1 MNSLRTALSLA
12 ALLAVSA
19 FAASATADDK
29 SPEPK
34 LTIIVPMYLYPEPA
48 ALKHWDALIA
58 AADKAPIV
66 AIINPA
72 SGPGKSADPNYV
84 EILKKAKGSKLTLV
98 GYVSTSYAKV
108 PLRDVTA
115 DIDTWQRLYPGL
127 HGFFFDEQSSGA
139 DQVGHYESIAQH
151 ARKAIPKALIIA
163 NPGTLC
169 DEQYFQ
175 KNTADIWCTFEAG
188 EKPNSYQPAAWTK
201 KYPAKRFYLLSY
213 GFKDTSAVPAALK
226 ATVDKHVGAVFIT
239 DGSLPNPWDR
249 VPPYWDVLVKEVGSI
264 NRGKKP

>member
-1 MNSLRTALSLA
+1 MIVHRTVQVLV
-12 ALLAVSA
+12 ALLALFGSAVS
-19 FAASATADDK
+19 TKADDK
-29 SPEPK
+29 PSEPK

-84 EILKKAKGSKLTLV
+84 EILKKAKSSKLTLV
-98 GYVSTSYAKV
+98 GYVSTSYAKI

-127 HGFFFDEQSSGA
+127 HGFFFDEQSSGP
-139 DQVGHYESIAQH
+139 DQVAHYESIARH
-151 ARKAIPKALIIA
+151 AHEAIPKALLIA
-163 NPGTLC
+163 NPGTVC
-169 DEQYFQ
+169 DEKYLQ

-188 EKPNSYQPAAWTK
+188 EKPDAYQPPAWAR

-213 GFKDTSAVPAALK
+213 GFKDASAIPAALK
-226 ATVDKHVGAVFIT
+226 TTVDKHVGAVFIT
-239 DGSLPNPWDR
+239 DGVLPNPWDR
-249 VPPYWDVLVKEVGSI
+249 VPPCWDALVKEVGNI
-264 NRGKKP
+264 NRGK

>member
-1 MNSLRTALSLA
+1 MKSPRTVVPLA
-12 ALLAVSA
+12 ALLSVVA
-19 FAASATADDK
+19 FVDSATAEDK
-29 SPEPK
+29 SSEPK
-34 LTIIVPMYLYPEPA
+34 LKIIVPMYLYPEPA

-84 EILKKAKGSKLTLV
+84 EILKKAKSSKLTLV
-98 GYVSTSYAKV
+98 GYVSTSYAKI

-127 HGFFFDEQSSGA
+127 HGFFFDEQSSGP
-139 DQVGHYESIAQH
+139 DQVAHYEAIAQH
-151 ARKAIPKALIIA
+151 ARQAIPKALLIA
-163 NPGTLC
+163 NPGTVC
-169 DEQYFQ
+169 DEKYFQ

-188 EKPNSYQPAAWTK
+188 DKPDAYQPPAWAK
-201 KYPAKRFYLLSY
+201 KYPAKQFYLLSY
-213 GFKDTSAVPAALK
+213 GVKDASAVSAALK
-226 ATVDKHVGAVFIT
+226 SVVDKHVGAVFIT
-239 DGSLPNPWDR
+239 DGVLPNPWDR
-249 VPPYWDVLVKEVGSI
+249 VPPYWDALVKEVGNI

>member
-1 MNSLRTALSLA
+1 MKSPRTLVSLA
-12 ALLAVSA
+12 ALLAV
-19 FAASATADDK
+19 FTFGRSATAAEK
-29 SPEPK
+29 PAEAK

-84 EILKKAKGSKLTLV
+84 EILKKAKASKLALV
-98 GYVSTSYAKV
+98 GYVSTSYAKI

-115 DIDTWQRLYPGL
+115 DIDTWQRLYPGM

-139 DQVGHYESIAQH
+139 EQVAHYESIAQH

-188 EKPNSYQPAAWTK
+188 EKPDSYKPPAWVK
-201 KYPAKRFYLLSY
+201 KYPARRFYLLSY
-213 GFKDTSAVPAALK
+213 GMKEASAIPAALRT
-226 ATVDKHVGAVFIT
+226 TVDKHVGAVFIT
-239 DGSLPNPWDR
+239 NGVLPNPWDR
-249 VPPYWDVLVKEVGSI
+249 VPPYWDALVTEVANI